1 MHAAVAAADSS
12 NSNFLVPNGTFI
24 FEVIAFLIMS
34 GDPRQVRPAADQQG
48 TRGPS
53 GPDPGQFEASEKAQH
68 EAAEALEEYKQQL
81 ADAREEAGRM
91 REEAR
96 AQGAAIIAQ
105 MREQASGR
113 RRADHDQ
120 RAQRRSRPSA
130 SRRSTSL
137 RGEVGEMAT
146 TLASRIVGE
155 SLDDP
160 ARQSRVVDRFLADL
174 EACRPARCDPAAEPP
189 PRRWPSDRNGS
200 TRRIAAPRVRADGAG
215 RRPARGHQAARQPR
229 LVCGAP

>member
-24 FEVIAFLIMS
+24 VEVIAFLIMLAILAKYVL
-34 GDPRQVRPAADQQG
+34 PPINKALEERQDQI
-48 TRGPS
+48 R
-53 GPDPGQFEASEKAQH
+53 GQFEASEKAQH
-68 EAAEALEEYKQQL
+68 DAADALEEYKQQL

-105 MREQASGR
+105 MREQASSDAER
-113 RRADHDQ
+113 ITTNAHNQIEAERQQAL
-120 RAQRRSRPSA
+120 
-130 SRRSTSL
+130 TSL
-137 RGEVGEMAT
+137 RSEVGEMAT

-155 SLDDP
+155 ALDDQ

-174 EACRPARCDPAAEPP
+174 EA
-189 PRRWPSDRNGS
+189 
-200 TRRIAAPRVRADGAG
+200 
-215 RRPARGHQAARQPR
+215 
-229 LVCGAP
+229 